1 MVFARALAAVLLAAI
16 LFVTCLF
23 ATVASAQTYP
33 NRPITLLVPFPP
45 GGATDT
51 IARIMQS
58 PLEKALGQTIVVEN
72 VGGAGG
78 MIAAAR
84 AARAEPDGYTILIHQ
99 VALAAGVTLDPKL
112 SFDAVKDFA
121 PIGLINTTA
130 STLAGSASLPPNNLK
145 ELLSWAKEPG
155 RTIKIGHAGV
165 GSYGHLSGVLVAQEL
180 GMKASQIPYRGA
192 GPALVDLLSGQIDLT
207 SISAIQSAPFAAS
220 GKLKVYAII
229 GRRRFPG
236 LPDIPT
242 LGELGYKKLDI
253 DFWHM
258 LVAPAATPRPII
270 EKLNT
275 ALRATLADA
284 TVQKSFADG
293 GMVPYP
299 PEELTP
305 EAAHTLLKNEIK
317 LWHDVINAN
326 QIAAQS
332 Q

>member
-1 MVFARALAAVLLAAI
+1 MTFARMFAALVAA
-16 LFVTCLF
+16 CLTTIS
-23 ATVASAQTYP
+23 AASAQTYP
-33 NRPITLLVPFPP
+33 NRPVTLIVPFPP
-45 GGATDT
+45 GGATDA
-51 IARIMQS
+51 IARILQNPM
-58 PLEKALGQTIVVEN
+58 EKALGQTVVVEN
-72 VGGAGG
+72 VGGAAG

-84 AARAEPDGYTILIHQ
+84 VARAEPDGYTILIHQ
-99 VALAAGVTLDPKL
+99 VALAAGVTLYPKL

-121 PIGLINTTA
+121 PIGLVNTTA
-130 STLAGSASLPPNNLK
+130 STLAGAPSLAPKDLK
-145 ELLSWAKEPG
+145 ELLNWAKEPG
-155 RTIKIGHAGV
+155 RTVKIGHAGI
-165 GSYGHLSGVLVAQEL
+165 GSYGHLSGVLVAQET
-180 GMKASQIPYRGA
+180 GMKATQIPYRGA
-192 GPALVDLLSGQIDLT
+192 GPALIDLLSGQIDLT
-207 SISAIQSAPFAAS
+207 SISAIQAAPFAKE

-229 GRRRFPG
+229 GRRRFAG

-258 LVAPAATPRPII
+258 VVAPAATPRPII
-270 EKLNT
+270 EKLNK

-284 TVQKSFADG
+284 AVQKSFADG

-326 QIAAQS
+326 RITAQS